1 MIFLA
6 AIGLVVLAAAAIAWI
21 YRRRSGVTLE
31 HWLRRSASKARE
43 VRPIAG
49 RLRHEVIKHGGLLLS
64 DGAASLRDGDSEKRG
79 SVAKLLLTRLHGPT
93 APEGRLGLI
102 AEAEDALTRLRELS
116 RRDGHRLNVGRD
128 PLLSPIARAAAVLR
142 SIEPPL
148 EQIARNPGAVDPT
161 ARRKAVEGLERAAAL
176 FQEANPAE
184 LMRVIDRAASISV
197 SLPALRELFARLSE
211 ETRVEPPALEALG
224 LLSDPTETV
233 RVRIDRADWETI
245 WRNLFGNAV
254 AGRDGRSSAKLRM
267 AVGAERLRDPAT
279 GAPIARFLFADNLA
293 AALSSDTLQGRAA
306 DRGWGVVAD
315 LLRRHEGSATVGP
328 APSAEYSKGIV
339 LELPA
344 PEPEAAG

>member
-1 MIFLA
+1 
-6 AIGLVVLAAAAIAWI
+6 
-21 YRRRSGVTLE
+21 
-31 HWLRRSASKARE
+31 
-43 VRPIAG
+43 
-49 RLRHEVIKHGGLLLS
+49 
-64 DGAASLRDGDSEKRG
+64 
-79 SVAKLLLTRLHGPT
+79 
-93 APEGRLGLI
+93 LI
-102 AEAEDALTRLRELS
+102 AEAEDALARLRELA
-116 RRDGHRLNVGRD
+116 RRDGFQLNSGRD
-128 PLLSPIARAAAVLR
+128 PLLSPIARAAALLR
-142 SIEPPL
+142 SVEAPL
-148 EQIARNPGAVDPT
+148 AQIDRNPGAVDPP
-161 ARRKAVEGLERAAAL
+161 AMRRAVEGLERAAAL

-293 AALSSDTLQGRAA
+293 TALSSDTLQGRSA

-339 LELPA
+339 LEFPA